1 MKKTKKML
9 FLELNLM
16 DYLMKTFKKSMK
28 FIYPHAINSFKTGD
42 EAERKNLGEGQYWT
56 MTGAMLGY
64 DIQRSVL
71 TLTVME

>member
-16 DYLMKTFKKSMK
+16 DYLMKTLKKSMK

-42 EAERKNLGEGQYWT
+42 EAERKNLG
-56 MTGAMLGY
+56 
-64 DIQRSVL
+64 DRSVL
-71 TLTVME
+71 DHDRDHARV